1 MQSFQLVCECSFIHR
16 HWNFTSLKFIQWN
29 TIFTDTQ
36 KLFHITITKFYACI
50 NGNINEISS
59 WQMYMTN
66 KRTNLKTITTT
77 TNISLS
83 FVLFLPIAL
92 KLLSDLF
99 GCGDSNLYTS
109 IIFLCYQINS
119 RFAHQIYNNKSN
131 IALR

>member
-77 TNISLS
+77 TKYFPVIRFIPPYCLETFIGS
-83 FVLFLPIAL
+83 FWVRWQQFIYV
-92 KLLSDLF
+92 D
-99 GCGDSNLYTS
+99 N
-109 IIFLCYQINS
+109 FLCYQINS